1 MYQQKCNITTLES
14 LFTEKIR
21 KEREK
26 KISAG
31 VYMHEQNLQYVQ
43 GPYITIPLPLLNF
56 GTQNHSSK
64 SNKQ

>member
-43 GPYITIPLPLLNF
+43 GPYITIPLPNF
-56 GTQNHSSK
+56 GTQKHSLK